1 MEKDRDR
8 EQIDMDKE
16 KEGQMN
22 QDEQKRVEENG
33 QGEAREA
40 GQEQAQDSS
49 GPGLEE
55 QLRAKEE
62 ELAQCKD
69 KMLRL
74 AAELENFKKRV
85 EREKL
90 EHMKYALEEFAKEL
104 LPFLDN
110 LERAVASAKD
120 AKDINQLI
128 EGIEY
133 TLSGYLKTLEKFGL
147 KAFAAEGQRFD
158 PNYHEALSV
167 EERDDVEHNTVLKE
181 LLRGY
186 TLHEKVLRP
195 ALVVVSKKNDKES
208 GQ

>member
-1 MEKDRDR
+1 MVKGTGE
-8 EQIDMDKE
+8 EKE
-16 KEGQMN
+16 KEMEKEKQMN
-22 QDEQKRVEENG
+22 QNEEVRAEGAQEETQAAGG
-33 QGEAREA
+33 Q
-40 GQEQAQDSS
+40 QDSGRQES
-49 GPGLEE
+49 LEE
-55 QLRAKEE
+55 QLKAKEE

-133 TLSGYLKTLEKFGL
+133 TLSGYLKTLERFGL

-195 ALVVVSKKNDKES
+195 ALVVVSKKNDSDS